1 MTLKTSTD
9 MFRHS
14 LPGVEKPHRIYG
26 IEGIELPAL
35 VQFVE
40 CLDQDFSVYGSAM
53 PDMHLGYTM
62 PIGGVI
68 LTKPEYLVPSWVG
81 YDIGCGMYSVRT
93 GFNTWKVKD
102 AAQRIFA
109 NIYRRIPVGFKHHVN
124 AQKWRS
130 LTDGNMPM
138 SKTLEKLFIEKK
150 GLHQLGTLGG
160 GNHFIEIGVGMD
172 NRVSVTV
179 HSGSR
184 GIGHAVASHYMREA
198 CFFATGQRKLSE
210 GSFPLDG
217 GSMDKNQF
225 HAFYDYQYD
234 MKFCL
239 EFALRNRVLIA
250 EAVVKAIQEE
260 APSGEA
266 DFKNAINKNH
276 NHAEYHTITPWGA
289 GWIHRKG
296 ATNAERGMSGVIPG
310 NMRDGVFIV
319 EGRGVADS
327 LYSSSHGAGR
337 ICSRV
342 EAGLKKAPMVERLA
356 ALDTFTD
363 QMEGIQAKVG
373 LDTLD
378 ENPMAYKPI
387 LRVLENQ
394 RDLCSIEDHIKPII
408 NIKA

>member
-1 MTLKTSTD
+1 MTLKTFND
-9 MFRHS
+9 A
-14 LPGVEKPHRIYG
+14 PVELKTVDKPHKVYG
-26 IEGIELPAL
+26 IDGIELKAL
-35 VQFVE
+35 EQFTE
-40 CLDQDFSVYGSAM
+40 CMDQEFSVYGAAM

-68 LTKPEYLVPSWVG
+68 LTLPEYLVPAWVG

-93 GFNTWKVKD
+93 TFNTWKVKD
-102 AAQRIFA
+102 AAKRIFD
-109 NIYRRIPVGFKHHVN
+109 NIYRRIPVGFKHNPV
-124 AQKWRS
+124 AQPWPAF
-130 LTDGNMPM
+130 TTGAIPM
-138 SKTLEKLFIEKK
+138 TAALEKIFHEKT
-150 GLHQLGTLGG
+150 GLHQLGSLGS

-172 NRVSVTV
+172 NRVSITI

-198 CFFATGQRKLSE
+198 CYFTTGKRKLSE

-217 GSMDKNQF
+217 GSMNKDQMHTF
-225 HAFYDYQYD
+225 HDYQID

-239 EFALRNRVLIA
+239 QFALRNRRLIA
-250 EAVVKAIQEE
+250 EQVVQAIKDVGLD
-260 APSGEA
+260 GEA
-266 DFKNAINKNH
+266 DHENAINRNH
-276 NHAEYHTITPWGA
+276 NHAEYRNTAFGP

-296 ATNAERGMSGVIPG
+296 ATHAEKGMSGVIPG

-319 EGRGVADS
+319 EGRGVTDS

-342 EAGLKKAPMVERLA
+342 EAGLKKAPLVERLS
-356 ALDTFTD
+356 ALSTFETS
-363 QMEGIQAKVG
+363 MEGIQAKVG

>member
-1 MTLKTSTD
+1 MTLKISNSEPVMMKTIK
-9 MFRHS
+9 
-14 LPGVEKPHRIYG
+14 KPHKVYG
-26 IEGIELPAL
+26 IDGIELKA
-35 VQFVE
+35 
-40 CLDQDFSVYGSAM
+40 LDQFAECMDQEFSMAGAAM

-68 LTKPEYLVPSWVG
+68 LTKPEYLVPAWVG

-93 GFNTWKVKD
+93 SFNTWNVKNN
-102 AAQRIFA
+102 AKEIFA
-109 NIYRRIPVGFKHHVN
+109 AIYRRIPVGFNHHKEP
-124 AQKWRS
+124 QEWPIFRTGIMSRS
-130 LTDGNMPM
+130 AA
-138 SKTLEKLFIEKK
+138 LEKLFIEKK
-150 GLHQLGTLGG
+150 GLNQLGTLGG

-172 NRVSVTV
+172 NRVSITI

-198 CFFATGQRKLSE
+198 CYFATGKRKLSE
-210 GSFPLDG
+210 GSYPLDG
-217 GSMDKNQF
+217 GSMDNDQMHTF
-225 HAFYDYQYD
+225 HDYQID

-239 EFALRNRVLIA
+239 IFALRNRKLMAIA
-250 EAVVKAIQEE
+250 VEE
-260 APSGEA
+260 AMKECGLIGMCDHE
-266 DFKNAINKNH
+266 NAINRNH
-276 NHAEYHTITPWGA
+276 NHAEFITTNEVGP

-296 ATNAERGMSGVIPG
+296 ATHAEKGMSGVIPG

-337 ICSRV
+337 IGSRV
-342 EAGLKKAPMVERLA
+342 EAGLKKAPLVERLQ
-356 ALDTFTD
+356 ALADFKAS
-363 QMEGIQAKVG
+363 MEGVQAKIE

>member
-1 MTLKTSTD
+1 MTLRTLNN
-9 MFRHS
+9 FPVQF
-14 LPGVEKPHRIYG
+14 PGIKKPHNIYG
-26 IEGIELPAL
+26 IEGIELSA
-35 VQFVE
+35 
-40 CLDQDFSVYGSAM
+40 LDQFAECMDQAFSVYGAAM

-68 LTKPEYLVPSWVG
+68 LTLPEYLVPSWVG

-93 GFNTWKVKD
+93 TFNTWKVKD
-102 AAQRIFA
+102 AAKRIFD
-109 NIYRRIPVGFKHHVN
+109 NIYRRIPVGFKHHTG
-124 AQKWRS
+124 AQTWPV
-130 LTDGNMPM
+130 LTDGRMPW
-138 SKTLEKLFIEKK
+138 STALEKLFKEKK
-150 GLHQLGTLGG
+150 GLNQLGTLGG
-160 GNHFIEIGVGMD
+160 GNHFIEIGCGMD

-198 CFFATGQRKLSE
+198 CYYATGKRKLSE

-217 GSMDKNQF
+217 GSMDKNQM
-225 HAFYDYQYD
+225 HVFYDYQMD

-239 EFALRNRVLIA
+239 KFALQNRRLIA
-250 EAVVKAIQEE
+250 ERVIKAMQEE

-266 DFKNAINKNH
+266 DFENAINKNH
-276 NHAEYHTITPWGA
+276 NHAEYTETPFGA

-296 ATNAERGMSGVIPG
+296 ATNAQKGMSGIIPG

-337 ICSRV
+337 CGSRV
-342 EAGLKKAPMVERLA
+342 EAGLKKAPMVERLQ
-356 ALDTFTD
+356 ALDTFAD
-363 QMEGIQAKVG
+363 QMEGVVAKVE

-378 ENPMAYKPI
+378 ENPLAYKPI

-394 RDLCSIEDHIKPII
+394 RDLCQIEDHIKPII

>member
-1 MTLKTSTD
+1 
-9 MFRHS
+9 
-14 LPGVEKPHRIYG
+14 
-26 IEGIELPAL
+26 
-35 VQFVE
+35 
-40 CLDQDFSVYGSAM
+40 
-53 PDMHLGYTM
+53 M

-81 YDIGCGMYSVRT
+81 YDIGCGMYSVKT
-93 GFNTWKVKD
+93 TFNTWKVKD

-109 NIYRRIPVGFKHHVN
+109 NIYRRIPVGFKHHKLPQDWSAFTN
-124 AQKWRS
+124 GAIPW
-130 LTDGNMPM
+130 
-138 SKTLEKLFIEKK
+138 SKTLEKLFIAKD
-150 GLHQLGTLGG
+150 GLFQLGTLGG
-160 GNHFIEIGVGMD
+160 GNHFIEIGTGMD

-184 GIGHAVASHYMREA
+184 GVGHAVASHYMREA
-198 CFFATGQRKLSE
+198 CYFTTGQRKLSE

-217 GSMDKNQF
+217 GSMDKKQF
-225 HAFYDYQYD
+225 NTFYDYQYD

-239 EFALRNRVLIA
+239 EFALQNRYLIA
-250 EAVVKAIQEE
+250 KAVVEAIKEE

-266 DFKNAINKNH
+266 DYKNAINRNH
-276 NHAEYHTITPWGA
+276 NHAEYRNTAFGP

-296 ATNAERGMSGVIPG
+296 ATHAERGMSGVISS

-319 EGRGVADS
+319 EGRGAVDS

-337 ICSRV
+337 IGSRV
-342 EAGLKKAPMVERLA
+342 EAGLKKASMVERLA
-356 ALDTFTD
+356 ALDTFTN
-363 QMEGIQAKVG
+363 QMEGVVAKVE

-378 ENPMAYKPI
+378 ENPLAYKPI

>member
-1 MTLKTSTD
+1 MTLRTSNDTSI
-9 MFRHS
+9 R
-14 LPGVEKPHRIYG
+14 LPGVYKPNRIYG
-26 IEGIELPAL
+26 LEGIESKAIA
-35 VQFVE
+35 QFIE
-40 CLDQDFSVYGSAM
+40 CLDQEFSVYGAAM

-93 GFNTWKVKD
+93 TFNTWKVKD
-102 AAQRIFA
+102 AAKRIFA
-109 NIYRRIPVGFKHHVN
+109 NIYRRIPVGFKHQIN
-124 AQKWRS
+124 AQKWRPF
-130 LTDGNMPM
+130 TDGRM
-138 SKTLEKLFIEKK
+138 SMSTALMKLFIEKK
-150 GLHQLGTLGG
+150 GLSQLGTLGG
-160 GNHFIEIGVGMD
+160 GNHFIEIGCGMD

-198 CFFATGQRKLSE
+198 CYFTTGKRKLSE

-217 GSMDKNQF
+217 GSMDSNQM
-225 HAFYDYQYD
+225 HAFHDYQMD

-239 EFALRNRVLIA
+239 EFALRNRYLIA
-250 EAVVKAIQEE
+250 KAVVEAIQEE

-266 DFKNAINKNH
+266 DYENAINRNH
-276 NHAEYHTITPWGA
+276 NHAEYRETPHGA

-296 ATNAERGMSGVIPG
+296 ATHAERGMSGVIPG

-319 EGRGVADS
+319 EGRGAADS

-337 ICSRV
+337 CGSRV
-342 EAGLKKAPMVERLA
+342 EAGLKKAPLVERLA
-356 ALDTFTD
+356 ALDTFAN
-363 QMEGIQAKVG
+363 QMEGVVAKVE

-378 ENPMAYKPI
+378 ENPLAYKPI